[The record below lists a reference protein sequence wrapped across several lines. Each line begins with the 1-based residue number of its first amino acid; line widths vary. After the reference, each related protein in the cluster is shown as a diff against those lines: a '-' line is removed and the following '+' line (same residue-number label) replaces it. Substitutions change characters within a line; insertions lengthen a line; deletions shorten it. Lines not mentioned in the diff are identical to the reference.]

1 MTEKFLTGMLN
12 LNIKNIFLYFSV
24 DIMKDK
30 LDSEN
35 LGIITRSSFLE
46 EFYPG
51 ETTPETP
58 KTFTFYHY
66 NGLAR
71 SCPNNK
77 VKFVN
82 KLSLTYHVLMA
93 RITVNQLSFASDLF
107 L

>member
-1 MTEKFLTGMLN
+1 
-12 LNIKNIFLYFSV
+12 
-24 DIMKDK
+24 MKDK

-58 KTFTFYHY
+58 KMFTLYHY

-77 VKFVN
+77 VKFVTN
-82 KLSLTYHVLMA
+82 YHLSCPNGKDYCKP
-93 RITVNQLSFASDLF
+93 N
-107 L
+107 